1 MGASEARP
9 ILLSCRIVQGS
20 RNTTQ
25 RRIEKKGKL
34 ILTFIEPTFIFRTMV
49 HNMNGYSNQL
59 SRKDR
64 EMALRREAILDAAT
78 QIFQSE
84 GYTNATMALIA
95 SKAEFGVGTLYQF
108 FPSKQNLFTEVIVRG
123 AERFKQGLKDAVGE
137 KTTWQDE
144 LRSFVEY
151 YLMWID
157 KNPEFHRLIYEIFY
171 SPIPEIT
178 SHIFEVFKNIH
189 KEILQMLQGIF
200 SHANNSDMEFDP
212 DLMSLL
218 ILGMIHAICDNLF
231 LGMLN
236 KAPKD
241 YIPSI
246 LGFIIG
252 GENSESE

>member
-1 MGASEARP
+1 M
-9 ILLSCRIVQGS
+9 I
-20 RNTTQ
+20 
-25 RRIEKKGKL
+25 
-34 ILTFIEPTFIFRTMV
+34 
-49 HNMNGYSNQL
+49 HNMNDYSDQM
-59 SRKDR
+59 SRKER
-64 EMALRREAILDAAT
+64 EMALRREAILDAAA
-78 QIFQSE
+78 QVFESE

-108 FPSKQNLFTEVIVRG
+108 FPSKQNLFAEVIVRG
-123 AERFKQGLKDAVGE
+123 VERFKQGLKEAVGE
-137 KTTWQDE
+137 QTSWQDE

-151 YLMWID
+151 YLTWID

-171 SPIPEIT
+171 SPMPEIT
-178 SHIFEVFKNIH
+178 PQIFEVFKNIH
-189 KEILQMLQGIF
+189 KEILQLLQGIF
-200 SHANNSDMEFDP
+200 SHANNRDKEFDS

-241 YIPSI
+241 YIPII

-252 GENSESE
+252 GKTSES